1 MDANKKLIRDACKK
15 ASDYQ
20 AWRNPF
26 GVWFVTLF
34 EEITDEDLDVYEVS
48 FFEFQYDETFPA
60 REKRWVLSQLQLI
73 EEHKRKKADEKE
85 GDHKDA

>member
-15 ASDYQ
+15 AYDYL
-20 AWRNPF
+20 AWRNPL

-34 EEITDEDLDVYEVS
+34 EEPKTGESKDEALA
-48 FFEFQYDETFPA
+48 FFEFQFTDSFPA
-60 REKRWVLSQLQLI
+60 RDKRWVWSQI
-73 EEHKRKKADEKE
+73 EKIKERRKDIE